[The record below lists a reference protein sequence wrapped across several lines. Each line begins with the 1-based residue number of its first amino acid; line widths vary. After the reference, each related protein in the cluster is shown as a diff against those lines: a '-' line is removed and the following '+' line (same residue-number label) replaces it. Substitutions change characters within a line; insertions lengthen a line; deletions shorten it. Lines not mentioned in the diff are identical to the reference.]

1 MKDGEAIGGA
11 REGTRRA
18 AGRGR
23 EEEASPL
30 SFTHIGAVAAS
41 VEVAAG
47 LSPFVFCQ
55 AVMCAAVGATLLPQE
70 DLRVSGMSG
79 VFFSILADAKQFR
92 DYNYRENTMHQDD
105 DQ

>member
-1 MKDGEAIGGA
+1 MEQGRGQGKLQVRGG
-11 REGTRRA
+11 
-18 AGRGR
+18 GR

-30 SFTHIGAVAAS
+30 SFKHVGAVAAS
-41 VEVAAG
+41 AEVAAG
-47 LSPFVFCQ
+47 LSPFAFCQ
-55 AVMCAAVGATLLPQE
+55 AIMCAAVGATLLLQE